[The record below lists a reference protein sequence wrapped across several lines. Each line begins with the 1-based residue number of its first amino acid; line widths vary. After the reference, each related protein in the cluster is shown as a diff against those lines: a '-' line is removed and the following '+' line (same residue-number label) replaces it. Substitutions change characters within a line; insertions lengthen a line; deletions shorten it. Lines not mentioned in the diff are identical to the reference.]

1 MSGVIVPK
9 WGLNQLNLH
18 DLGNTIQIA
27 GVVYADAEV
36 VYICMLPD
44 EPWEGRQPRLLE
56 LDQDDWKKVVHQ
68 MDMLETE
75 VLAKASDGKLA
86 KVIIRKS
93 TRTIEQNTSWE
104 VYRRDQYR
112 CRYCGRADV
121 PLTVDH
127 LILWEEGGPSIPE
140 NLVASCR
147 RCNKNRGNMQ
157 YEEWLQS
164 PAYLKVSRGL
174 QPNFRLANE
183 QILEEGMLDQIPRR
197 YQQRG
202 R

>member
-27 GVVYADAEV
+27 GVIYADAEV

-68 MDMLETE
+68 TDMLETE

-147 RCNKNRGNMQ
+147 RCNKDRGNMQ

-174 QPNFRLANE
+174 QPNFRRANE
-183 QILEEGMLDQIPRR
+183 RIIEEGVLDQIPRR
-197 YQQRG
+197 YQTRG